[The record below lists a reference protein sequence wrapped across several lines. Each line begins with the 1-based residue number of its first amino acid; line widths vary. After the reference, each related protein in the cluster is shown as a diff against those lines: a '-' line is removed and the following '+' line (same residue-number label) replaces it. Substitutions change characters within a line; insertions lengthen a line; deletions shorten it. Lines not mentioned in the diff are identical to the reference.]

1 MYALI
6 FALSLQGGDNI
17 PAVEVIDD
25 SGIFNKG
32 LEDKKSATFRKS
44 ELSLAEAKQKVIK
57 NEDAFVLYIPGNISN
72 GGTIEIFS
80 QKKAG
85 LSVIST
91 IESQLNDQMRTKLL
105 ADAGIDVLTLDKIK
119 PKLYVVSKELTLE
132 GEKDSSS
139 GAAMAVGFAAAIL
152 IYMSLF
158 IYGIQVMRG
167 IIEEKTSRIVE
178 VVISSVKPFQ
188 LMMGKIVGIGLV
200 GLTQFLLWITLSLGL
215 MTVASQIMFKG
226 KMDQIKSEIPMN
238 KQAAAVSI
246 DGPGMDIIKAIQTV
260 DWTYILPIF
269 IIFFLGGYMLYSALF
284 AAVGSA
290 VENDTETLELIKKLM
305 GSNVN
310 QMKRVFKVVNNK
322 TQKIF
327 DKHMDKAEV
336 KKRRLYWHGSRNE
349 NWFNILQTGLL
360 IRPSGAVHT
369 GSMFGDGI
377 YFADKAQ
384 KSIGYTS
391 LRGSYWAHGGD
402 NKAFLALFD
411 VHLGKQKEIL
421 HHDSSCYKL
430 SQKVMDAEGYNSV
443 FAKGGADLRNNE
455 FIIYR
460 AEQCTISHL
469 IEIGN

>member
-1 MYALI
+1 MNKIILIIKREYFSRVKKKSFLVMTFLVPILIIGMYALI

-17 PAVEVIDD
+17 PTVEVIDD

-57 NEDAFVLYIPGNISN
+57 NEDAFVLYIPKNINS
-72 GGTIEIFS
+72 GGTIEMFS

-85 LSVIST
+85 LSVIGT
-91 IESQLNDQMRTKLL
+91 IENQLNDQMRTKLL
-105 ADAGIDVLTLDKIK
+105 ADAGIDVLTLDQIK
-119 PKLYVVSKELTLE
+119 PKLAVVSKELTLE

-178 VVISSVKPFQ
+178 VIISSVKPFQ

-215 MTVASQIMFKG
+215 MTVASQIIFNG
-226 KMDQIKSEIPMN
+226 KMDQVKSEMPMN
-238 KQAAAVSI
+238 KQTAVVNNDS
-246 DGPGMDIIKAIQTV
+246 PGMDIINALQTV

-290 VENDTETLELIKKLM
+290 VESDTETQQFMLPITLPLLFTYIM
-305 GSNVN
+305 S
-310 QMKRVFKVVNNK
+310 FSFIVNNPDSSLSFWLSIIPF
-322 TQKIF
+322 TSPIA
-327 DKHMDKAEV
+327 MMV
-336 KKRRLYWHGSRNE
+336 RLPFGVP
-349 NWFNILQTGLL
+349 NWELALSIILL
-360 IRPSGAVHT
+360 IAGFIFTTWVASRIYRV
-369 GSMFGDGI
+369 GI
-377 YFADKAQ
+377 LMYGKKVSFAE
-384 KSIGYTS
+384 
-391 LRGSYWAHGGD
+391 
-402 NKAFLALFD
+402 
-411 VHLGKQKEIL
+411 LGKWFMYKE
-421 HHDSSCYKL
+421 
-430 SQKVMDAEGYNSV
+430 
-443 FAKGGADLRNNE
+443 
-455 FIIYR
+455 
-460 AEQCTISHL
+460 
-469 IEIGN
+469 

>member
-1 MYALI
+1 MNKIILIIKREYFSRVKKKSFLVMTFLVPILIIGMYALI

-57 NEDAFVLYIPGNISN
+57 NEDAFVLYIPKNINS
-72 GGTIEIFS
+72 GGTIEMFS

-85 LSVIST
+85 LSVIGT
-91 IESQLNDQMRTKLL
+91 IENQLNDQMRTKML
-105 ADAGIDVLTLDKIK
+105 ADAGIDVLTLDQIK
-119 PKLYVVSKELTLE
+119 PKLAVVSKELTLE

-178 VVISSVKPFQ
+178 VIISSVKPFQ

-215 MTVASQIMFKG
+215 MTVASQIIFNG
-226 KMDQIKSEIPMN
+226 KMDQVKSEMPMN
-238 KQAAAVSI
+238 KQTAVVNNDS
-246 DGPGMDIIKAIQTV
+246 PGMDIINALQTV

-290 VENDTETLELIKKLM
+290 VESDTETQQFMLPITLPLLFTYIM
-305 GSNVN
+305 S
-310 QMKRVFKVVNNK
+310 FSFIVNNPDSSLSFWLSIIPF
-322 TQKIF
+322 TSPIA
-327 DKHMDKAEV
+327 MMV
-336 KKRRLYWHGSRNE
+336 RLPFGVP
-349 NWFNILQTGLL
+349 NWELALSIILL
-360 IRPSGAVHT
+360 IAGFIFTTWVASRIYRV
-369 GSMFGDGI
+369 GI
-377 YFADKAQ
+377 LMYGKKVSFAE
-384 KSIGYTS
+384 
-391 LRGSYWAHGGD
+391 
-402 NKAFLALFD
+402 
-411 VHLGKQKEIL
+411 LGKWFMYKE
-421 HHDSSCYKL
+421 
-430 SQKVMDAEGYNSV
+430 
-443 FAKGGADLRNNE
+443 
-455 FIIYR
+455 
-460 AEQCTISHL
+460 
-469 IEIGN
+469 

>member
-1 MYALI
+1 MSKIILIIKREYFSRVKKKSFLVMTFLVPILIIGMYALI
-6 FALSLQGGDNI
+6 FALSMQGGDNI

-32 LEDKKSATFRKS
+32 LENKKSATFRKS

-72 GGTIEIFS
+72 GGTIEMFS

-85 LSVIST
+85 VSVINT

-105 ADAGIDVLTLDKIK
+105 ADAGIDVLMLDKIK
-119 PKLYVVSKELTLE
+119 PKLSVVSKELTLE

-200 GLTQFLLWITLSLGL
+200 GLTQFLLWITLSIGL
-215 MTVASQIMFKG
+215 MTVASQVMFKG
-226 KMDQIKSEIPMN
+226 KMDQIKSEVPMN
-238 KQAAAVSI
+238 KQATAVST
-246 DGPGMDIIKAIQTV
+246 DGPGMDIIKAVQTV

-290 VENDTETLELIKKLM
+290 VESDTETQQFMLPITLPLLFTYIM
-305 GSNVN
+305 S
-310 QMKRVFKVVNNK
+310 FSFIVNNPDSSLSFWLSIIPF
-322 TQKIF
+322 TSPIA
-327 DKHMDKAEV
+327 MMV
-336 KKRRLYWHGSRNE
+336 RLPFGVP
-349 NWFNILQTGLL
+349 NWELALSIILL
-360 IRPSGAVHT
+360 IAGFIFTTWVASRIYRV
-369 GSMFGDGI
+369 GI
-377 YFADKAQ
+377 LMYGKKVSFAE
-384 KSIGYTS
+384 
-391 LRGSYWAHGGD
+391 
-402 NKAFLALFD
+402 
-411 VHLGKQKEIL
+411 LGKWFMYKE
-421 HHDSSCYKL
+421 
-430 SQKVMDAEGYNSV
+430 
-443 FAKGGADLRNNE
+443 
-455 FIIYR
+455 
-460 AEQCTISHL
+460 
-469 IEIGN
+469 

>member
-1 MYALI
+1 MNKIILIIKREYFSRVKKKSFLVMTFLVPMLIIGMYALI
-6 FALSLQGGDNI
+6 FALSIQGGDNI
-17 PAVEVIDD
+17 PAVEIIDE

-32 LEDKKSATFRKS
+32 LENKKSATFRKS
-44 ELSLAEAKQKVIK
+44 ELSLVEAKQKVIQ

-72 GGTIEIFS
+72 GGTIEMFS

-85 LSVIST
+85 ISVIST

-119 PKLYVVSKELTLE
+119 PKLSVVSKELTLE

-226 KMDQIKSEIPMN
+226 KMDQIKSEVPMN

-290 VENDTETLELIKKLM
+290 VENDTETQQFMLPITLPLLFTYIM
-305 GSNVN
+305 S
-310 QMKRVFKVVNNK
+310 FSFIVNNPDSSLSFWLSIIPF
-322 TQKIF
+322 TSPIA
-327 DKHMDKAEV
+327 MMV
-336 KKRRLYWHGSRNE
+336 RLPFGVP
-349 NWFNILQTGLL
+349 NWELALSIILL
-360 IRPSGAVHT
+360 IAGFIFTTWVASRIYRV
-369 GSMFGDGI
+369 GI
-377 YFADKAQ
+377 LMYGKKVSFAE
-384 KSIGYTS
+384 
-391 LRGSYWAHGGD
+391 
-402 NKAFLALFD
+402 
-411 VHLGKQKEIL
+411 LGKWFMYKE
-421 HHDSSCYKL
+421 
-430 SQKVMDAEGYNSV
+430 
-443 FAKGGADLRNNE
+443 
-455 FIIYR
+455 
-460 AEQCTISHL
+460 
-469 IEIGN
+469 